1 MKLRHLFVLCCSAA
15 FAVSAQADIYKR
27 VDEEG
32 HVTYSSTPLKGG
44 KKLHLEPLPTM
55 LPPQQQ
61 QQQQQQKRTEGFPK
75 VNAET
80 QSRRDDARRKILE
93 DELATEQKALEEA
106 RRKLQ
111 EAQDTPEVYKGANG
125 QTFRNVAKYEENVSA
140 AQEEVRNHE
149 KNIEALKTELS
160 NLK

>member
-15 FAVSAQADIYKR
+15 FALNAQADIYKR

-55 LPPQQQ
+55 QPPAKQAPA
-61 QQQQQQKRTEGFPK
+61 KSRAEDFPK
-75 VNAET
+75 VDSET
-80 QSRRDDARRKILE
+80 QGRRDDTRRKILE

-106 RRKLQ
+106 RGKLQ
-111 EAQDTPEVYKGANG
+111 EAQDTPQVYKGAG
-125 QTFRNVAKYEENVSA
+125 GKTFRNVAKYEETVNA
-140 AQEEVRNHE
+140 AQEEVRAHE
-149 KNIEALKTELS
+149 KNIEAIKTELS